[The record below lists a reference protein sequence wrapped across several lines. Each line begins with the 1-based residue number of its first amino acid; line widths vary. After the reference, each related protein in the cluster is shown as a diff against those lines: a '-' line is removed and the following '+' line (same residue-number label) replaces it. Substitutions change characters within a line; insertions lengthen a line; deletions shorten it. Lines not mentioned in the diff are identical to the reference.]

1 MFKFAFEAL
10 SFWVF
15 VSKWNDN
22 EDDDDDDD
30 FLMGFKI
37 FPTVHRVRKKMEPI
51 IF

>member
-22 EDDDDDDD
+22 EDDDDDD
-30 FLMGFKI
+30 FLMGCKI
-37 FPTVHRVRKKMEPI
+37 FPTVHRVRKKNGTNK
-51 IF
+51 F